1 MVSSEQALIINAV
14 ARAVKLVRFK
24 HRQVTR
30 ACERS
35 AGVMA
40 RKLE

>member
-1 MVSSEQALIINAV
+1 MVASKQALIINAV
-14 ARAVKLVRFK
+14 AREVKLVRFK

-40 RKLE
+40 RK

>member
-1 MVSSEQALIINAV
+1 MMASKQALIINAV
-14 ARAVKLVRFK
+14 AREVKLVRFK

-40 RKLE
+40 RK